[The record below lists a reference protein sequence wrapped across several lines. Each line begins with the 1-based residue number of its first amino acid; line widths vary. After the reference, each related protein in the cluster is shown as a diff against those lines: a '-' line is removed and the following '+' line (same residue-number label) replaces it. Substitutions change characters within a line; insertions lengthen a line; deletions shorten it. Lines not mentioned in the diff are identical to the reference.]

1 MTAVAH
7 RPLPF
12 KFDFCDIRP
21 YIVSPFLPQGMVN
34 PVFATGVLHHL
45 QEGFP
50 GNAPGTHGSKRLN
63 LMNSEDL
70 SVCTVRSLRRI
81 SMQH

>member
-1 MTAVAH
+1 
-7 RPLPF
+7 
-12 KFDFCDIRP
+12 
-21 YIVSPFLPQGMVN
+21 MVN